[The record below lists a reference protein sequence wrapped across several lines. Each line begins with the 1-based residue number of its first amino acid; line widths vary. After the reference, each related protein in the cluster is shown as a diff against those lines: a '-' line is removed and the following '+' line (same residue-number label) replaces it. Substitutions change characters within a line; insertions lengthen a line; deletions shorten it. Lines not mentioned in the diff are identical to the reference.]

1 MTIITSSLF
10 TLWFGYI
17 IAQHFQPGF
26 RTPTTHSQ
34 RWELGAQVTL
44 RHLKNHIVAHS
55 DLGLSYE
62 ERGGRGGA
70 RNLNWGSSDGIW
82 TENLSSDFPERLR
95 LGEILPANWTVRMK
109 SKVLRQ
115 SCVLGPAR
123 WSLFCHYR
131 RWSGRYCGQMRR
143 WQDAW
148 LRGSGPKSPRIRV
161 CGWKWCAKHNGN
173 PNFDGW

>member
-1 MTIITSSLF
+1 MMIMTIITLYSVIWVHHYQTFS
-10 TLWFGYI
+10 TRV
-17 IAQHFQPGF
+17 PN
-26 RTPTTHSQ
+26 PNNPSSQ
-34 RWELGAQVTL
+34 RDGSSGDLATPEKSHRGAQRFGPQL
-44 RHLKNHIVAHS
+44 
-55 DLGLSYE
+55 
-62 ERGGRGGA
+62 RGGLVSGA

-82 TENLSSDFPERLR
+82 GTENLSSDFPERLR
-95 LGEILPANWTVRMK
+95 LWEILPANWTVLMK

-161 CGWKWCAKHNGN
+161 CCGWKWCAKHNGN

>member
-1 MTIITSSLF
+1 MTIITLYSVI
-10 TLWFGYI
+10 WVHHY
-17 IAQHFQPGF
+17 
-26 RTPTTHSQ
+26 PTFSTGVPNPNNPFPA
-34 RWELGAQVTL
+34 LGAQVTL

-62 ERGGRGGA
+62 ERGGA

-82 TENLSSDFPERLR
+82 GTENLSYDFPERLR
-95 LGEILPANWTVRMK
+95 LWEILPANWTVLMK

-161 CGWKWCAKHNGN
+161 CCGWKWCAKHNGN
-173 PNFDGW
+173 PNFDAW